1 MIVKRLDRLSSKHYL
16 IAILA
21 FLFVLDGLA
30 LWFAAKA
37 RPRQNPRTCAS
48 HTGENIY
55 ITGRKVET
63 NSYRHRGNPSW

>member
-30 LWFAAKA
+30 LWFAAKLDHD
-37 RPRQNPRTCAS
+37 RTL
-48 HTGENIY
+48 ENVRESY
-55 ITGRKVET
+55 WRKHL
-63 NSYRHRGNPSW
+63 YHWKKG